1 MKLGRLATLLAEDTS
16 TIHNFKDMAITR
28 KRLRNCP
35 VSWFW
40 NGLAGQ
46 RSVGISEVGQVRVI
60 WLGMM
65 RKFSAPLYQSLI
77 CNCQICT
84 KTCCVK
90 MTVSSSIGKFMG
102 TIAQERKHSGN
113 WSTDIG
119 KLESTSWRICWKREQ
134 THEMWWR
141 DGSPFLQRH
150 KTLPSL
156 FLCLCVL
163 SGFWSP
169 PEKSKRKTLSLNGG
183 PAQESGRF
191 LHQHHT
197 SFADHRLRSEGG
209 EAINKFWH
217 DSLPSEL
224 SHSAEL
230 CLWLNFPTC
239 KFYILC
245 ATRAAIYGVAAVP
258 EGTAT

>member
-1 MKLGRLATLLAEDTS
+1 MKRWLAVS
-16 TIHNFKDMAITR
+16 TKAQDFAIFILVPVCS
-28 KRLRNCP
+28 LR
-35 VSWFW
+35 V
-40 NGLAGQ
+40 L
-46 RSVGISEVGQVRVI
+46 
-60 WLGMM
+60 
-65 RKFSAPLYQSLI
+65 K
-77 CNCQICT
+77 
-84 KTCCVK
+84 
-90 MTVSSSIGKFMG
+90 
-102 TIAQERKHSGN
+102 
-113 WSTDIG
+113 STG
-119 KLESTSWRICWKREQ
+119 
-134 THEMWWR
+134 
-141 DGSPFLQRH
+141 
-150 KTLPSL
+150 
-156 FLCLCVL
+156 
-163 SGFWSP
+163 
-169 PEKSKRKTLSLNGG
+169 KSKRKTLSLNGG

-230 CLWLNFPTC
+230 CLWLNFPTG